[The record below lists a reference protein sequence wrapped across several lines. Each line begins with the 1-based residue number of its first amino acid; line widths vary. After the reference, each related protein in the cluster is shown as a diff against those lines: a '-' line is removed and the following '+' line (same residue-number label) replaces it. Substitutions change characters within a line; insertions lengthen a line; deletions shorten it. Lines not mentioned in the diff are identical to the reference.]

1 MEGWDSQRMIG
12 DVEKSFRYF
21 QARRKIQGQDPEW
34 IAYYNGWLEGRGDML
49 MQMEPGLNKDLNDR
63 TFVKTTDCKMSR

>member
-12 DVEKSFRYF
+12 DVKKSFQHF
-21 QARRKIQGQDPEW
+21 QTRRKIQGQDPEW

-49 MQMEPGLNKDLNDR
+49 MQMEHGLNKDLNDR
-63 TFVKTTDCKMSR
+63 TFVKTTDCRMSV